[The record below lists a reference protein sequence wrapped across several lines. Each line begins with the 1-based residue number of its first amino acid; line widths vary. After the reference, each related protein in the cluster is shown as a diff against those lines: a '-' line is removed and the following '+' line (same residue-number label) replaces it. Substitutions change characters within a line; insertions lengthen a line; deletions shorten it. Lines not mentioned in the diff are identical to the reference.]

1 MAAMFVFGMGN
12 LSVGSVLVIVLR
24 EVFGFGYLG
33 GILITSVIST
43 TVMIPTIPAWS
54 RLLDRVHI
62 LRFRVWHCWSFIAAI
77 ACFLA
82 GAAWEVPGFMWAGA
96 VLKGVAIGG
105 GVLGWNLGHHDF
117 APPERTSD
125 YMSVHVTL
133 TGVRVVIGPLAA
145 VQLYEI
151 FERTPGLDGWM
162 VFGVCLALSLAGGL
176 WFIVLALE
184 AGRDLR
190 D

>member
-1 MAAMFVFGMGN
+1 
-12 LSVGSVLVIVLR
+12 
-24 EVFGFGYLG
+24 
-33 GILITSVIST
+33 
-43 TVMIPTIPAWS
+43 
-54 RLLDRVHI
+54 VHI

-82 GAAWEVPGFMWAGA
+82 GAAWEIPGFMWAGA

-133 TGVRVVIGPLAA
+133 TGVRGVIGPLAA

-176 WFIVLALE
+176 WFIVLARE